1 MRSPTNRNRKAK
13 IAAKHNILSGIRARS
28 LDGRVNLDTHHVFGI
43 RGKTIRDISTEFQ
56 ARSPLQFWSVE
67 ITARIVVG
75 YCVTNQTSR
84 KFRSYDSASEGTWI
98 TLSQACY
105 KAVLLR
111 LSFLVIGKKAPVTP
125 VRFALGVWK
134 TRSCANQMN
143 YLCDRYRPQ

>member
-13 IAAKHNILSGIRARS
+13 IAAKHNILSGIRAHS

-56 ARSPLQFWSVE
+56 ARSPFQFWSVE

-98 TLSQACY
+98 TLPKLVTKPFFY
-105 KAVLLR
+105 VFPF
-111 LSFLVIGKKAPVTP
+111 LS
-125 VRFALGVWK
+125 LGRK
-134 TRSCANQMN
+134 R
-143 YLCDRYRPQ
+143 R